1 MHVKCPV
8 WNEMQCN
15 NRIRCMSIMMS
26 LCRAKKVTLLFH
38 AVESI
43 KPRMKLE
50 HRYSPWHDTD
60 NAISSFRIKM
70 LGCQHITS
78 SFFPF
83 IKAIS
88 WLINGYFQFHS
99 KSDSMNMDSC
109 LCNIDKN
116 RQINRKGEILYEK
129 TNDVVTKY
137 TFCPHFSDFRRV

>member
-1 MHVKCPV
+1 MEHDFYQHRLFAHQVPTTPYKSSFGSKMSAMHVKCPV
-8 WNEMQCN
+8 WNKLQCN
-15 NRIRCMSIMMS
+15 NRIRYMSIMMS
-26 LCRAKKVTLLFH
+26 LCLVKKATLLFH

-83 IKAIS
+83 IKTIS
-88 WLINGYFQFHS
+88 WLINGCFQFHS
-99 KSDSMNMDSC
+99 ESGSMNMNLS
-109 LCNIDKN
+109 
-116 RQINRKGEILYEK
+116 
-129 TNDVVTKY
+129 T
-137 TFCPHFSDFRRV
+137 